1 MPIIRIEMV
10 EGRDTAQKRELADVF
25 TREMAR
31 ICGCSESAIHIV
43 FDDIKKQ
50 DWAIGGQL
58 LHEKAQG

>member
-58 LHEKAQG
+58 LHDKAQG